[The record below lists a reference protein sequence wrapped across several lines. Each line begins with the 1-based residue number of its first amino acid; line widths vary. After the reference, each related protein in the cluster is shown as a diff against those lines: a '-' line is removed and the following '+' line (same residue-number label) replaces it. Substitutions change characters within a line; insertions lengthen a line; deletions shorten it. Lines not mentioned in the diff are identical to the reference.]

1 MNHRRTRTLV
11 ISICLLLPFGCSSS
25 QGLHPEPLAEL
36 LRYEEQRFIG
46 EQPPKPITTNPSGR
60 NLPKLGLY
68 LKPAGFHKWEFDW
81 TDSDRGTVLAWANGL
96 HASGIVS
103 SASFVTQSSVRGNS
117 LAELRGS
124 AARYGA
130 DLLLIIDG
138 AASIDRYNN
147 YKASQLYWT
156 ILGVYLV
163 DGTHSDAL
171 CLLRGSVWDVKTG
184 TQLFTDDAQ
193 ATARQIG
200 PVARVQDRATVSEA
214 CRLALTQLLT
224 TLKNRLTQPQNP

>member
-1 MNHRRTRTLV
+1 MIALRIMAVALW
-11 ISICLLLPFGCSSS
+11 LLSGCASS
-25 QGLHPEPLAEL
+25 QGLDPKPLNEL
-36 LRYEEQRFIG
+36 LRYEEERFIG
-46 EQPPKPITTNPSGR
+46 EQPLTSVAASPLRLTA
-60 NLPKLGLY
+60 LKLGLY
-68 LKPAGFHKWEFDW
+68 LNPTGFFKREFEW
-81 TDSDRGTVLAWANGL
+81 TDGDRETVLTWANGL
-96 HASGIVS
+96 HASGVVS
-103 SASFVTQSSVRGNS
+103 SASLVTQSSVRGNL

-147 YKASQLYWT
+147 YKASLLYWT
-156 ILGVYLV
+156 ILGAYLV

-200 PVARVQDRATVSEA
+200 PAARVQDRTTVSEA
-214 CRLALTQLLT
+214 CRQALTQLLT
-224 TLKNRLTQPQNP
+224 TLKNRLTRPQNP